1 MGKLKFK
8 YLPNYKIKLHKKILT
23 HHSTVLI
30 LNSQQSKMAPRSPT
44 LCFLVFMTLTSQGQM
59 LPAGPTQASPTQTS
73 HAQSGHSQAGY
84 TQNIDPDTPFID
96 KEPDKIAIIA
106 GKKAL
111 LRLPRQAG
119 HAQADPDTPFFV
131 EEPDNITII
140 AGKKALLRC
149 VVGNVNGRPVQWTF
163 DNFGLGVDRGLSD
176 YPQLRMVGANPQ
188 SKSILICF

>member
-23 HHSTVLI
+23 HYSTVLI

-44 LCFLVFMTLTSQGQM
+44 LCFLVLMTLTCQGQM
-59 LPAGPTQASPTQTS
+59 LPASHAQSD
-73 HAQSGHSQAGY
+73 HAQSGHTQAGY
-84 TQNIDPDTPFID
+84 TQYTDPDTPFFD
-96 KEPDKIAIIA
+96 EEPDNIPITA
-106 GKKAL
+106 GEKAL
-111 LRLPRQAG
+111 MRVPRQAG

-188 SKSILICF
+188 SKSILICI

>member
-23 HHSTVLI
+23 HHSTVMT

-59 LPAGPTQASPTQTS
+59 LPAG
-73 HAQSGHSQAGY
+73 
-84 TQNIDPDTPFID
+84 
-96 KEPDKIAIIA
+96 
-106 GKKAL
+106 
-111 LRLPRQAG
+111 
-119 HAQADPDTPFFV
+119 HAQADPDTPFFE

>member
-1 MGKLKFK
+1 MKKLKFK
-8 YLPNYKIKLHKKILT
+8 YLPNYKMKLHKKILT

-59 LPAGPTQASPTQTS
+59 LSAGPAQIS
-73 HAQSGHSQAGY
+73 HAQSGHSQAGH
-84 TQNIDPDTPFID
+84 TQNIDPDTPFIH
-96 KEPDKIAIIA
+96 KEPDKIAKIA

-119 HAQADPDTPFFV
+119 HAQSDPDTPFFV

>member
-59 LPAGPTQASPTQTS
+59 LPAGPTQIS
-73 HAQSGHSQAGY
+73 HAQA
-84 TQNIDPDTPFID
+84 DPGTPFFVE
-96 KEPDKIAIIA
+96 KPDKIAIID

-111 LRLPRQAG
+111 LRLPRQTS

>member
-1 MGKLKFK
+1 MGKLKLK

-23 HHSTVLI
+23 HHSTVMT

-59 LPAGPTQASPTQTS
+59 LPAGHTPA
-73 HAQSGHSQAGY
+73 
-84 TQNIDPDTPFID
+84 DPDTPFFD

-106 GKKAL
+106 RKEAL
-111 LRLPRQAG
+111 LRLPRQTS
-119 HAQADPDTPFFV
+119 HAQTDSDTPFFV

>member
-1 MGKLKFK
+1 
-8 YLPNYKIKLHKKILT
+8 
-23 HHSTVLI
+23 
-30 LNSQQSKMAPRSPT
+30 
-44 LCFLVFMTLTSQGQM
+44 MTLTSQGQM
-59 LPAGPTQASPTQTS
+59 LPAGPAQASHATTS
-73 HAQSGHSQAGY
+73 HAQSGHSQSGHAQAGY
-84 TQNIDPDTPFID
+84 NQNTDPDTPFID
-96 KEPDKIAIIA
+96 EEPDKIAKIS

-119 HAQADPDTPFFV
+119 HAQSDPDTPFFV

>member
-1 MGKLKFK
+1 
-8 YLPNYKIKLHKKILT
+8 
-23 HHSTVLI
+23 
-30 LNSQQSKMAPRSPT
+30 
-44 LCFLVFMTLTSQGQM
+44 MTLTSQGQM
-59 LPAGPTQASPTQTS
+59 LPAGPAQTSPAQAGHAQSGHTQAG
-73 HAQSGHSQAGY
+73 HAQSGHSQASY
-84 TQNIDPDTPFID
+84 TQNTDPDTPFID
-96 KEPDKIAIIA
+96 KEPDKIAIIS

>member
-59 LPAGPTQASPTQTS
+59 LPAGPAQTS
-73 HAQSGHSQAGY
+73 PAQS
-84 TQNIDPDTPFID
+84 DPDTPFFD
-96 KEPDKIAIIA
+96 KEPDKIAIIS

-188 SKSILICF
+188 SKSIFIYF

>member
-1 MGKLKFK
+1 
-8 YLPNYKIKLHKKILT
+8 
-23 HHSTVLI
+23 
-30 LNSQQSKMAPRSPT
+30 MAPRSPT
-44 LCFLVFMTLTSQGQM
+44 LRFLVFMILTCQGQM
-59 LPAGPTQASPTQTS
+59 LPASHAQSDHAQISHAQAGHAQTS
-73 HAQSGHSQAGY
+73 HAQTSHTKAGHTQAGY
-84 TQNIDPDTPFID
+84 TQYTDSDTPFFD
-96 KEPDKIAIIA
+96 EEPDNIPITA
-106 GKKAL
+106 GEKAL
-111 LRLPRQAG
+111 MRVPRQAG

-188 SKSILICF
+188 SKPMFL